1 MGGIYET
8 IFEGSATQTNK
19 TYTLSKSLMII
30 VILLYMQ
37 N

>member
-19 TYTLSKSLMII
+19 TYTLSKSLDRKS
-30 VILLYMQ
+30 VV
-37 N
+37 